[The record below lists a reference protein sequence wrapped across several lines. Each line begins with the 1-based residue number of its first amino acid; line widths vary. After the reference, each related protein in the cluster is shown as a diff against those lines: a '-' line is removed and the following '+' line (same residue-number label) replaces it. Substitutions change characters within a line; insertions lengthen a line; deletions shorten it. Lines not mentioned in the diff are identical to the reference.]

1 MTPISQD
8 AFTAALLDPNAPTP
22 AGLIDPQ
29 GKTAPKRFAVYRNNV
44 AVSLTEALSTA
55 FPVILKL
62 VGEEFFQAMASVFIR
77 LHPPKSPVMMYY
89 GDPFPTFLERFEP
102 VAHLPYLGD
111 GACLELAMRESYHA
125 ADSTAIDPTAL
136 SDPDLMSLHVHLAPS
151 ATILRSRFPIF
162 SIWQANMVQ
171 GAPAPEARAEA
182 VIVMRPE
189 FDPIQRLLPPGAAT
203 FLTALAKG
211 PFSYALAEATQA
223 VPEFDL
229 AQTLGLLL
237 EGQAITDLTKDL
249 P

>member
-1 MTPISQD
+1 M
-8 AFTAALLDPNAPTP
+8 
-22 AGLIDPQ
+22 
-29 GKTAPKRFAVYRNNV
+29 
-44 AVSLTEALSTA
+44 
-55 FPVILKL
+55 
-62 VGEEFFQAMASVFIR
+62 
-77 LHPPKSPVMMYY
+77 
-89 GDPFPTFLERFEP
+89 
-102 VAHLPYLGD
+102 AHLPYLGD
-111 GACLELAMRESYHA
+111 VACLELAMRESYHA
-125 ADSTAIDPTAL
+125 ADSTAIYPTAL

-171 GAPAPEARAEA
+171 GAPAPAARAEA
-182 VIVMRPE
+182 VIV
-189 FDPIQRLLPPGAAT
+189 LPPGAAT
-203 FLTALAKG
+203 FLTSLAKG